1 MAAQPPNSSLSR
13 ELTKLSARHLAFRI
27 LVPAALAAS
36 ALTALAACSSSHTT
50 QATTQA
56 DSVAATCLKVSG
68 VLADGPDPDADP
80 LGYAEAQIDPLRRIS
95 TQDAALRDALSALS
109 GAYQEF
115 FTSNGTSTAKEAVA
129 VASKK
134 INSLCPGAAS

>member
-1 MAAQPPNSSLSR
+1 
-13 ELTKLSARHLAFRI
+13 LTKLSARHLAFRI

-56 DSVAATCLKVSG
+56 DAVATTCLKVSG

-80 LGYAEAQIDPLRRIS
+80 VGYAEAQIAPLRHIS
-95 TQDAALRDALSALS
+95 TQDSSLRDAISTLA
-109 GAYQEF
+109 GAYQDF
-115 FTSNGTSTAKEAVA
+115 FTSNGANTAKEAVA

-134 INSLCPGAAS
+134 INSICPGAAS